1 MTWFI
6 DWFDSYYYHL
16 LYRNRDEK
24 EAQYF
29 IDNLIKY
36 LQISKKSKLIDVAC
50 GKGRH
55 AIYFNKYGID
65 VVGIDLS
72 AKNINSAK
80 KHETKNLKFEVHDMR
95 EEFKKYGFDI
105 ATNLFT
111 SFGYFEK
118 NEDNQKAINSMAL
131 NLKKE
136 GILIIDFM
144 NVKKVINTLIKSEV
158 KIIDNVTFNIK
169 RNIVDNYITKNIRF
183 SDNGKDYN
191 FKDQVNALT
200 LTDFYDMTSNAG
212 LKIIDVFGN
221 YQLEDFNAISSERLI
236 LICKK

>member
-6 DWFDSYYYHL
+6 NWFDSYYYHL

-29 IDNLIKY
+29 IDNLIQY
-36 LQISKKSKLIDVAC
+36 LQISTNSKLIDVAC

-65 VVGIDLS
+65 VIGIDLS
-72 AKNINSAK
+72 PRNINSAK
-80 KHETKNLKFEVHDMR
+80 KNETKNLKFEVHDMR
-95 EEFKKYGFDI
+95 EEFKKNGFDI
-105 ATNLFT
+105 VTNLFT
-111 SFGYFEK
+111 SFGYFKK
-118 NEDNQKAINSMAL
+118 NEDNQKVINSMAI

-136 GILIIDFM
+136 GTLIIDFM
-144 NVKKVINTLIKSEV
+144 NVKKVTNNLIKSEI
-158 KIIDNVTFNIK
+158 KKIDNVTFNIK
-169 RNIVDNYITKNIRF
+169 RSIVDNYITKNIRF

-191 FKDQVNALT
+191 FKEQVKALT
-200 LTDFYDMTSNAG
+200 LTDFYNLTSNAG

-221 YQLEDFNAISSERLI
+221 YKLEGFNATSSDRLI

>member
-72 AKNINSAK
+72 AKNINFAK
-80 KHETKNLKFEVHDMR
+80 KHETKNLLAFLGSQ
-95 EEFKKYGFDI
+95 Y
-105 ATNLFT
+105 
-111 SFGYFEK
+111 
-118 NEDNQKAINSMAL
+118 KA
-131 NLKKE
+131 
-136 GILIIDFM
+136 
-144 NVKKVINTLIKSEV
+144 
-158 KIIDNVTFNIK
+158 
-169 RNIVDNYITKNIRF
+169 
-183 SDNGKDYN
+183 
-191 FKDQVNALT
+191 
-200 LTDFYDMTSNAG
+200 
-212 LKIIDVFGN
+212 
-221 YQLEDFNAISSERLI
+221 
-236 LICKK
+236 CP